1 MDTNLIRVLGFL
13 LVMLVV
19 LVLSSLWA
27 TRPIHDGELH
37 TGVYASMALAP
48 PERAVTLART
58 TSGAV
63 LLVTALDAEGVTAI
77 DVGQALQRKFEDP
90 LQVHTFLGTV
100 GLRDLSGSLDTA
112 RYRWEE
118 LGTPLVGLERHIAAG
133 TNYRGHAEEVG
144 HEGDPFLFPKLSR
157 PTPWNSHVVPGG
169 RLDYEVE
176 LCAVLL
182 EDHTTAADTGLGYVL
197 CGDYTDRWLLVRDMD
212 LDGEMGRT
220 GFALAKGGE
229 YLLPVGPL
237 LVIPDDDGFHGELTL
252 SLYVNDRLRQSAGAE
267 QMIWTPRAILSRAIS
282 DCREPYAMGSETVYL
297 WDCERIPA
305 GTLVLTGTPEGV
317 LFHPT
322 TLWNPAAYLREG
334 DVVTSFGTYLGF
346 MRNVIG
352 DH

>member
-1 MDTNLIRVLGFL
+1 MLGVL
-13 LVMLVV
+13 LVMLVL

-27 TRPIHDGELH
+27 ARPKHHGELH
-37 TGVYASMALAP
+37 AGIYEAMVLAP

-77 DVGQALQRKFEDP
+77 DVGQALQRNFSDP
-90 LQVHTFLGTV
+90 LQVYAVLGAV
-100 GLRDLSGSLDTA
+100 GLRGLPRSVDTA
-112 RYRWEE
+112 RHRWEE
-118 LGTPLVGLERHIAAG
+118 LGSPLVDRARHIAAG

-144 HEGDPFLFPKLSR
+144 HEGDPFLFPKFSS
-157 PTPWNSHVVPGG
+157 PTPWNSRVAPGG

-182 EDHTTAADTGLGYVL
+182 KDRTTETDTALGYVL

-212 LDGEMGRT
+212 FDGEMGRT
-220 GFALAKGGE
+220 GFALAKSGE
-229 YLLPVGPL
+229 GRLPVGPL
-237 LVIPDDDGFHGELTL
+237 LVIPHDDGFYRELKL
-252 SLYVNDRLRQSAGAE
+252 SLYVNGQLRQSAGAG
-267 QMIWTPRAILSRAIS
+267 QMIWSPRAILSRATT
-282 DCREPYAMGSETVYL
+282 DCHEAYDMNSETVHL
-297 WDCERIPA
+297 WDCESIPA
-305 GTLVLTGTPEGV
+305 GTLLLTGTPEGV
-317 LFHPT
+317 LFHPV

-352 DH
+352 HD